1 MTGVGIGDI
10 IAFDPA
16 LMAARLIE
24 LEQLVVDETIKGLPP
39 LGIPLAR
46 IPAER
51 ISLLNSDL
59 PLPVAVIRDSAI
71 QQNRAWMNAFLAASG
86 VRIAPHGK
94 TPMAPRIVEMQMQ
107 DGAWGITA
115 ATVQQAMVFAGMG
128 IRRIIIANQLIGDC
142 NIRLALD
149 LIRQGIELYVL
160 VDSFDGAEALAK
172 VHRKGAVPAPF
183 HVLVEI
189 GAHGGRTGV
198 RGLEQAV
205 DLARKVASLAPHLIL
220 RGVEAY
226 EGIFGGTP
234 FPQRQDLARA
244 MTTGVLTVARACAD
258 ARLFASGHILLTAGG
273 TEFFDLAASDL
284 TAGIEGYEVIP
295 VIRSGCYITHDHLS
309 FDRMFR
315 RLLERRPDLLAIEPG
330 LTPALEV
337 WAAVQSIPEPGLA
350 FATMGKRDVS
360 YDVEMP
366 VPALWFRQGL
376 HARPV
381 PMPPGHTVSR
391 LNDQHA
397 FLAIPYDTPLR
408 VGDLI
413 GFGVSH
419 VCTTFDKW
427 RVVLKV
433 DDEYRVTGAIRT
445 FF

>member
-1 MTGVGIGDI
+1 MTEVGNGGTT
-10 IAFDPA
+10 AFDSA
-16 LMAARLIE
+16 RMAARLME

-39 LGIPLAR
+39 LGIPLAQ
-46 IPAER
+46 IPGER
-51 ISLLNSDL
+51 LSLLNGDL
-59 PLPVAVIRDSAI
+59 PLPVAVLRDSAI
-71 QQNRAWMNAFLAASG
+71 QRNRAWMNAFLSASG
-86 VRIAPHGK
+86 IRIAPHGK
-94 TPMAPRIVEMQMQ
+94 TPMAPRIAEMQMQ

-115 ATVQQAMVFAGMG
+115 ATVQQAMIFAGMG
-128 IRRIIIANQLIGDC
+128 IQRIIIANQVMGAC

-160 VDSFDGAEALAK
+160 IDSFDGAETLAEA
-172 VHRKGAVPAPF
+172 HRTSGARVPV
-183 HVLVEI
+183 HVLVEV

-198 RGLEQAV
+198 RGLEPAL
-205 DLARKVASLAPHLIL
+205 DLARRVASLAPHLIL
-220 RGVEAY
+220 RGVETY
-226 EGIFGGTP
+226 EGIFGDAP
-234 FPQRQDLARA
+234 FPQRQDFARA
-244 MTTGVLTVARACAD
+244 MTTGVLAVARACAK
-258 ARLFASGHILLTAGG
+258 AGLFASGPVLLTAGG

-284 TAGIEGYEVIP
+284 TAGIAGHEVIP

-315 RLLERRPDLLAIEPG
+315 RLLERRPDLSAIGPG

-360 YDVEMP
+360 YDIEMP
-366 VPALWFRQGL
+366 VPVLWFRSAL
-376 HARPV
+376 HTRPI
-381 PMPPGHTVSR
+381 PIPPGHTVSQ

-397 FLAIPYDTPLR
+397 FLKVPYDTPLR

-445 FF
+445 LF